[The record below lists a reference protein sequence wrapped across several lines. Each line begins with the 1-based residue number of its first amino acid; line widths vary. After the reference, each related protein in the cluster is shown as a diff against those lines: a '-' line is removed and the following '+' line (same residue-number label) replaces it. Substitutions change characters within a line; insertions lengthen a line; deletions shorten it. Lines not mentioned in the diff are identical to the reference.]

1 MASLPL
7 MIGKAD
13 PYHAAMTNLLRT
25 WSMASA
31 TVLSAMLS
39 ACLIAS
45 PAVARQHGAPPLKPV
60 TPLTP
65 LSGADPCTRCAGYLL
80 PGRAEP
86 NPDAVY
92 RIDSDLPEMLMS
104 TGVLY
109 STAPVLPEFLTK
121 GGEPV
126 IESQRRQRN
135 LGFTTIDDR
144 FEVFVYHL
152 NYEGQAP
159 RSRRVLVHARNTGDS
174 PVTIKPRQIMES
186 RGVMAKADGPESR
199 MSVRM
204 LANRWDRVLD
214 RVSISPGE
222 GRVIAWSPR
231 LSVLDAP
238 ADDPDVS
245 PSDFFTGMVQGEF
258 EHAAGE
264 TVKPSIEV
272 AVVAIDAATPRD
284 GFDRAC
290 VEAMGRGAQS
300 GEEGMDLQI
309 PPPACHVRRVGGV
322 SWSFL
327 WRSDEMVIDVSA
339 LPRAT
344 KPFGPAGLSFLM
356 AAPAVQTK
364 DCPQARQ
371 TGDMLLHPGYVH
383 ADTVGNY
390 QVEYLVT
397 FTLVNPG
404 SSGDASLVDLR
415 FGKHDADIGLAW
427 QFQIGKAPATREQL
441 ASRPLYVQWAGPW
454 RKDDLADD
462 TRSFFAPVKGL
473 AEEAAIESP
482 LALVPGERTTVTLRL
497 MPVGTSSLPF
507 HIHVVP
513 IKPKLS
519 IPTAVPVA
527 EP

>member
-1 MASLPL
+1 
-7 MIGKAD
+7 
-13 PYHAAMTNLLRT
+13 MTNELRT
-25 WSMASA
+25 RLSVSA
-31 TVLSAMLS
+31 PVACAAIAACLLAQSALARQQARTVL
-39 ACLIAS
+39 
-45 PAVARQHGAPPLKPV
+45 KPI

-65 LSGADPCTRCAGYLL
+65 LSGTDPCTRCFGYLL

-86 NPDAVY
+86 NPDATY

-109 STAPVLPEFLTK
+109 STAPVIPEFLTK
-121 GGEPV
+121 AGEPV

-159 RSRRVLVHARNTGDS
+159 RSRRVLVHARNMGDA

-204 LANRWDRVLD
+204 LADRWDRPME
-214 RVSISPGE
+214 RVTIPPGE
-222 GRVIAWSPR
+222 GRVIGWSPR
-231 LSVLDAP
+231 LSVPDAP
-238 ADDPDVS
+238 AEDLDVS
-245 PSDFFTGMVQGEF
+245 NSDFFTGMVQGEF
-258 EHAAGE
+258 EHDASTNG
-264 TVKPSIEV
+264 KPSLEV
-272 AVVAIDAATPRD
+272 AVVAIDAAVPRE

-290 VEAMGRGAQS
+290 VETMARGAQS

-309 PPPACHVRRVGGV
+309 PPPQCHVRRVGGV
-322 SWSFL
+322 SRSFL
-327 WRSDEMVIDVSA
+327 WRSEEMVIDVTN
-339 LPRAT
+339 LPKDS

-356 AAPAVQTK
+356 AAPAVQTR

-383 ADTVGNY
+383 PDTIGNY

-397 FTLVNPG
+397 LTLVNPAT
-404 SSGDASLVDLR
+404 SGNAALVDLR
-415 FGKHDADIGLAW
+415 FGKHDADVGLAW
-427 QFQIGKAPATREQL
+427 QFQMGKSPATREQL
-441 ASRPLYVQWAGPW
+441 MSRPRFVQWAGPW

-473 AEEAAIESP
+473 VEEPAIESP
-482 LALVPGERTTVTLRL
+482 VALVPGERTTVTLRF

-513 IKPKLS
+513 VKPTLS

>member
-1 MASLPL
+1 
-7 MIGKAD
+7 
-13 PYHAAMTNLLRT
+13 MTNELRT
-25 WSMASA
+25 GASA
-31 TVLSAMLS
+31 SQLLVCALLAVCLAGPTAAQGPEGKTVL
-39 ACLIAS
+39 
-45 PAVARQHGAPPLKPV
+45 KPIS
-60 TPLTP
+60 PLTP
-65 LSGADPCTRCAGYLL
+65 LSGGDPCTRCAGYLL
-80 PGRAEP
+80 PGRAEA
-86 NPDAVY
+86 NPDAIY
-92 RIDSDLPEMLMS
+92 RIDSDLPEMLVS

-109 STAPVLPEFLTK
+109 STAPVLPEFRTK
-121 GGEPV
+121 AGEPV

-186 RGVMAKADGPESR
+186 HGIMAKADGPESR
-199 MSVRM
+199 LSVRM

-214 RVSISPGE
+214 RVEIPAGE
-222 GRVIAWSPR
+222 GRVIGWSPR
-231 LSVLDAP
+231 LSVADATPDDLDT
-238 ADDPDVS
+238 S
-245 PSDFFTGMVQGEF
+245 KSDFFTGMVQGEF
-258 EHAAGE
+258 ESSQPGKA
-264 TVKPSIEV
+264 SIEV
-272 AVVAIDAATPRD
+272 AVVAIDAAVPRE
-284 GFDRAC
+284 GFDLAC
-290 VEAMGRGAQS
+290 IEAMTRGAQS

-322 SWSFL
+322 SRSFL
-327 WRSDEMVIDVSA
+327 WRSDEMVIDVSS
-339 LPRAT
+339 LPRAG

-356 AAPAVQTK
+356 AAPAVQTR

-383 ADTVGNY
+383 ADTIGNY
-390 QVEYLVT
+390 QVEYLIT

-404 SSGDASLVDLR
+404 GSGDAALVDLR

-427 QFQIGKAPATREQL
+427 QFLVGKSPATREQL

-454 RKDDLADD
+454 RKDDLSDD

-473 AEEAAIESP
+473 AEEPAIEGP
-482 LALVPGERTTVTLRL
+482 MALVPGERITVTLRL

-513 IKPKLS
+513 VKPTLS
-519 IPTAVPVA
+519 IPAAVPVA

>member
-1 MASLPL
+1 
-7 MIGKAD
+7 
-13 PYHAAMTNLLRT
+13 MTNELRT
-25 WSMASA
+25 RLS
-31 TVLSAMLS
+31 LSAPVACAVIA
-39 ACLIAS
+39 ACLLAQT
-45 PAVARQHGAPPLKPV
+45 AVARQPRGTVLKPI

-65 LSGADPCTRCAGYLL
+65 LSGTDSCTRCFGFLL

-86 NPDAVY
+86 NPDAAY

-121 GGEPV
+121 AGEPV

-159 RSRRVLVHARNTGDS
+159 RSRRVLVHARNTGQG

-186 RGVMAKADGPESR
+186 RGIMAKADGPESR
-199 MSVRM
+199 MSLRM
-204 LANRWDRVLD
+204 LANRWDRVLE
-214 RVSISPGE
+214 RVTIPAGE
-222 GRVIAWSPR
+222 GRVIGWSPR
-231 LSVLDAP
+231 LSVADAP

-245 PSDFFTGMVQGEF
+245 NSDFFTGMVQGEF
-258 EHAAGE
+258 EAVAGDDA
-264 TVKPSIEV
+264 KPSIEV
-272 AVVAIDAATPRD
+272 AVVAIDAAVPRD
-284 GFDRAC
+284 GFDGAC
-290 VEAMGRGAQS
+290 AAAMARGAQS

-309 PPPACHVRRVGGV
+309 PPPQCHVRRVGGV
-322 SWSFL
+322 SRSFL
-327 WRSDEMVIDVSA
+327 WRSEEMVIDVSA
-339 LPRAT
+339 LPRAA
-344 KPFGPAGLSFLM
+344 KPFGPSGLSFLM

-397 FTLVNPG
+397 LTLANPG
-404 SSGDASLVDLR
+404 SSGDASVVDLR

-427 QFQIGKAPATREQL
+427 QFQIGKSPATREQL
-441 ASRPLYVQWAGPW
+441 AARPLYVQWAGPW

-462 TRSFFAPVKGL
+462 TRSFFAPVKGM
-473 AEEAAIESP
+473 AEEPAIEAP

-513 IKPKLS
+513 VKPKLS
-519 IPTAVPVA
+519 IPAAVPVA